1 MAKTEAAPSPDR
13 ATIGP
18 TPGPTE
24 TLAQVLGPALLEAGH
39 TDPSGLARAM
49 RAAEEAGERFDRV
62 LVRLGIVGERDLA
75 TALARVLD
83 RPLARPADYPELPV
97 FVDALPGRFLRHA
110 QILPLG
116 GEDTDEGAS
125 PDAADARPPVPLAMA
140 DPLDEG
146 AIRAVALRLE
156 RPVRPIVAVPTDLE
170 NALERL
176 YSNGKSSIDAIA
188 ETLDDA
194 DGDSSDAD
202 IARLRDLANDAPV
215 IRIVNVIIRKAVEAG
230 ASDIH
235 IEPFD
240 NRLRVRLRVD
250 GVLQEIES
258 PPARLQAAVLSRIK
272 IMARLNIA
280 EHRLPQDGRIKA
292 VIGGKEIDLRV
303 ATSPTIHGEGVV
315 LRILDKQA
323 QVLDFTALGFQGPD
337 LERFRALLHRPN
349 GIVLVTGPTGSGK
362 TTTLYTALKELNTRE
377 RKVITVEDPV
387 EYQLE
392 GINQIQARPKI
403 GLTFAHALRS
413 ILRQDPDVIMI
424 GEIRDLETAGIAVQ
438 AALTGHLVLAT
449 LHTNTAA
456 ATVSRLLDMGVEDY
470 LLASTLN
477 AIVSQRLVRRLCP
490 SCRAPG
496 PVMAD
501 LVAHLGADGAAGE
514 TFFHPRG
521 CARCA
526 GRGYQGRTA
535 LVELLEVGDPIR
547 RLILNRADAG
557 TLQDAALAQGMTLM
571 REAGIARAR
580 AGETS
585 LEEVI
590 RATNAV

>member
-1 MAKTEAAPSPDR
+1 MSPETAIRTAAF
-13 ATIGP
+13 
-18 TPGPTE
+18 PGP
-24 TLAQVLGPALLEAGH
+24 ADPMIDADRFAMALGQRLVEAGH
-39 TDPSGLARAM
+39 TDEGGIARAR
-49 RAAEEAGERFDRV
+49 RAAQDAGERVDRV
-62 LVRLGIVGERDLA
+62 LVRLGLVGERDMA
-75 TALARVLD
+75 AALAHVLGW
-83 RPLARPADYPELPV
+83 PLAAAGDYPDLPL
-97 FVDALPGRFLRHA
+97 FADDLSGKYLRHA
-110 QILPLG
+110 QVLPLG
-116 GEDTDEGAS
+116 GEDGA
-125 PDAADARPPVPLAMA
+125 DPVPLAMA
-140 DPLDEG
+140 DPLDHG
-146 AIRAVALRLE
+146 AIQAVALRLE
-156 RPVRPIVAVPTDLE
+156 RPVRPLVAVPTELE

-176 YSNGKSSIDAIA
+176 YSDGKSSIDAIA

-194 DGDSSDAD
+194 VGDTSDAD

-215 IRIVNVIIRKAVEAG
+215 IRIVNVLIRKAVEAG

-250 GVLQEIES
+250 GVLQEIEG

-303 ATSPTIHGEGVV
+303 ATAPMLHGEGVV
-315 LRILDKQA
+315 LRILDKEAQA
-323 QVLDFTALGFQGPD
+323 LEFSALGFTGAD

-362 TTTLYTALKELNTRE
+362 TTTLYTALKELNTQD

-456 ATVSRLLDMGVEDY
+456 ATISRLLDMGVEDY

-477 AIVSQRLVRRLCP
+477 GIVSQRLVRRLCP
-490 SCRAPG
+490 SCCTPG
-496 PVMAD
+496 PVMGD
-501 LVAHLGADGAAGE
+501 LVSHLGAHAAGGDGGAE
-514 TFFHPRG
+514 TFYHARG
-521 CARCA
+521 CSACG
-526 GRGYQGRTA
+526 GRGYVGRTA
-535 LVELLEVGDPIR
+535 LVELLEAGDTVR
-547 RLILNRADAG
+547 RLILQRADAG
-557 TLQDAALAQGMTLM
+557 AIQDAAVAEGMTLM
-571 REAGIARAR
+571 RDAGIARAR
-580 AGETS
+580 TGETS

-590 RATNAV
+590 RATNAA